1 MFVAANKGSYVAQ
14 AGMSNH
20 LQDAFEI
27 VSAFSPNPGKIQQ
40 SGMKAKSAK
49 YIADVQNEAK
59 KNYYKTVGQSTVGGI
74 EQLASADKYTRDQKK
89 FAGGLATL
97 GAFAYAGGKY
107 LRNKDNTIPEPVA
120 RPMIDNSELIEG
132 TDDFRSKL
140 DEARKN
146 LEELTGK
153 PVPKVGDYLDGGSS
167 TKPVDGGGS
176 TGTSGDVPSGTD
188 KPTVSSFK
196 PFDDL
201 DSQAFGII
209 QKYEGGEWGFDAV
222 NQGGTKDG
230 TKIPEGFYSG
240 SFSNMKQHGGK
251 KLTDLSLQ
259 EIIDLQ
265 SNDGSL
271 SNAEWVN
278 QGKLHAVGG
287 YQFIG
292 NTFKEEVQKSGLDLS
307 TKFTPD
313 IQKGL
318 AKQLAVSRGGIKDT
332 TWIGL
337 KKMTPEERAVID
349 QWNSRL

>member
-40 SGMKAKSAK
+40 SGMKAKTAK
-49 YIADVQNEAK
+49 YIADVENKAK
-59 KNYYKTVGQSTVGGI
+59 KNYYKTVGQETVGGI
-74 EQLASADKYTRDQKK
+74 NDLASAEKYATDQKK
-89 FAGGLATL
+89 FAGKLATL
-97 GAFAYAGGKY
+97 GALSYAGGKY
-107 LRNKDNTIPEPVA
+107 LRNKNNPIPEPVA
-120 RPMIDNSELIEG
+120 RPMIDNSELLEA
-132 TDDFRSKL
+132 TDALGEKIDAAYKEVG
-140 DEARKN
+140 DA
-146 LEELTGK
+146 TGK
-153 PVPKVGDYLDGGSS
+153 PVPTVSDFLNGGS
-167 TKPVDGGGS
+167 
-176 TGTSGDVPSGTD
+176 GTSGDVPAATD
-188 KPTVSSFK
+188 KPTVSSFE

-201 DSQAFGII
+201 DNQAFGII
-209 QKYEGGEWGFDAV
+209 QKYESGEWGFDAV
-222 NQGGTKDG
+222 NQGGTKGG
-230 TKIPEGFYSG
+230 TEIPEGFFSG

-251 KLTDLSLQ
+251 KLADLSLQ
-259 EIIDLQ
+259 EIMDLQ
-265 SNDGSL
+265 SDDGSL
-271 SNAEWVN
+271 SNADWAD

-292 NTFKEEVQKSGLDLS
+292 NTFKDQVKKSGLDLS

-318 AKQLAVSRGGIKDT
+318 AKQLAVSTGGIKDT

-337 KKMTPEERAVID
+337 TKMTPEERAVID